1 MIELALS
8 LANTVAGPSFGVFIM
23 GFMLPFVD
31 EVAALC
37 GLLSGFGTCVF
48 LYTGRLFAETP
59 SEIVAKNVPYPK
71 VTTGCLYTNG
81 TSFVPVSTS
90 QKVYTESGLL
100 SSFYNVS
107 YHYVGFI
114 GLISCLV
121 TGKSLNRIV
130 EARK

>member
-31 EVAALC
+31 EVAALS
-37 GLLSGFGTCVF
+37 GLISGFGTCVF

-59 SEIVAKNVPYPK
+59 TEITAKNVPYPK
-71 VTTGCLYTNG
+71 VTTGCSYMNG
-81 TSFVPVSTS
+81 TSFVPNSDSSGT
-90 QKVYTESGLL
+90 YTESGIL

-114 GLISCLV
+114 GLTSCLI
-121 TGKSLNRIV
+121 TG
-130 EARK
+130 